1 MIPVNIR
8 TYKNSFLASLISLIG
23 SLADALCKLLG
34 LALIAGMISEAG
46 LVLGVIAGFILLV
59 AAVCVGALIQRVFFA
74 LADKVASV
82 RV

>member
-8 TYKNSFLASLISLIG
+8 TYKNSFLASIISLIG
-23 SLADALCKLLG
+23 TIADALCKLLG

-59 AAVCVGALIQRVFFA
+59 AAVFVGALIQSVFFA
-74 LADKVASV
+74 LADKVASI